1 MADQIATGV
10 QWVVDDST
18 GAITGYRR
26 KINGVDTQFQASV
39 SGGGAASV
47 AVVSQYDKVLLMA
60 TTARQFNAVAG
71 ASQNAADAQYVGAI
85 TPAEVYATEAGL
97 LSVGQ
102 ATSKALAI
110 HNTAVEWD
118 LSLGQS
124 LLIQLRAKTV
134 GVTTGSNTLIG
145 NSDGSAI
152 EGFGFTVYGPT
163 HATLPGRCTFNFKAA
178 GSVGQSIQMQP
189 VELTSTAT
197 NHYAIPTD
205 TLVNF
210 TIFVDG
216 RDRRCY
222 VWTNGEQAG
231 SNWAAVLN
239 AGSTLPAARRNLG
252 LGHVPADNS
261 YTTTIARATRF
272 RSVRVAVFPSG
283 VIPKSIASLDR
294 AFNANPDIVFTDAD
308 YLGA

>member
-1 MADQIATGV
+1 MGTSSCFHVTQVEEIKRIVGEAMYENE
-10 QWVVDDST
+10 VV
-18 GAITGYRR
+18 GP
-26 KINGVDTQFQASV
+26 NGSPV
-39 SGGGAASV
+39 SGGGGAAV

-60 TTARQFNAVAG
+60 TAARQFNAVAG
-71 ASQNAADAQYVGAI
+71 VGQNAADAQYVGAI
-85 TPAEVYATEAGL
+85 TPAEVYGTEAGL

-124 LLIQLRAKTV
+124 LLVQMRAKTV
-134 GVTTGSNTLIG
+134 GVTTSSNVLIG
-145 NSDGSAI
+145 NSDGAAI
-152 EGFGFTVYGPT
+152 EGFGFTVYGPA
-163 HATLPGRCTFNFKAA
+163 HATLPGRCTFNFKANGTA
-178 GSVGQSIQMQP
+178 GQSIQMQP
-189 VELTSTAT
+189 IDLTASAT
-197 NHYAIPTD
+197 NQYAIPTD
-205 TLVNF
+205 ALVNY

-222 VWTNGEQAG
+222 VWVNGEQAG

-252 LGHVPADNS
+252 LGHVPTDNT
-261 YTTTIARATRF
+261 YTSTVARATRF
-272 RSVRVAVFPSG
+272 RTVRVAVFPSG
-283 VIPKSIASLDR
+283 VIPKSVASLDR